1 MLVPAAVHA
10 EILWRN
16 QAGGWPGVTGHL
28 VYPPDSG
35 EPVGKP
41 LSLLRIDRIPS
52 MKEMLTEV
60 FSCGPYGRHD
70 AHTSREPR
78 G

>member
-1 MLVPAAVHA
+1 
-10 EILWRN
+10 
-16 QAGGWPGVTGHL
+16 
-28 VYPPDSG
+28 
-35 EPVGKP
+35 
-41 LSLLRIDRIPS
+41 

-70 AHTSREPR
+70 AHTCREPR